1 MTGAAKE
8 IALGPFKLNLTDTR
22 LLRDGVILE
31 LRPQVF
37 RVFKVLI
44 QNYGQLVEYEQ
55 LIREAWDVHVSRH
68 TVATTVNEL
77 KNLLEEH
84 GDWIVCRPRLGY
96 FLKIPESE
104 DMIRRGRHF
113 WNLHTRT
120 GYENA
125 LKYFQQAAENDADD
139 FRAFAAISSTY
150 LMLASFLMR
159 APGEIH
165 GAFLEAHNRAVR
177 LCGMTPELRLDHAFG
192 LYIFEHKLAEAEA
205 ELLAVR
211 RELPDSANLNIRLAL
226 IYLASGRL
234 AAARAAMFEAQAADA
249 HLFAPR
255 HVPVSAPRPEHEEVR
270 AAHSR
275 LSRNQPRTPF
285 PDRAIGRE

>member
-8 IALGPFKLNLTDTR
+8 IALGPFRLNLANTR

-31 LRPQVF
+31 SRPQVF

-44 QNYGQLVEYEQ
+44 ENYGQLVEYQQ
-55 LIREAWDVHVSRH
+55 LIREAWSVHVSRH

-96 FLKIPESE
+96 VLEIPESE
-104 DMIRRGRHF
+104 DMIRRGWHF

-120 GYENA
+120 GYESA
-125 LKYFQQAAENDADD
+125 LKYFQKAAENDASD

-150 LMLASFLMR
+150 LMLASFLMQV
-159 APGEIH
+159 PGKIH
-165 GAFLEAHNRAVR
+165 GAFLEAHNRAVG
-177 LCGMTPELRLDHAFG
+177 LCGMTPELRLDRAFG

-211 RELPDSANLNIRLAL
+211 RELPDSAHLNIRLAL

-234 AAARAAMFEAQAADA
+234 AAARAAMFRAQAADA
-249 HLFAPR
+249 HLFTPQQ
-255 HVPVSAPRPEHEEVR
+255 VPVFR
-270 AAHSR
+270 ATSR
-275 LSRNQPRTPF
+275 T
-285 PDRAIGRE
+285 

>member
-8 IALGPFKLNLTDTR
+8 IALGPFRLNLTNTR
-22 LLRDGVILE
+22 LLRDGVVLE
-31 LRPQVF
+31 SRPQVF

-44 QNYGQLVEYEQ
+44 QNYGRLVEYDQ
-55 LIREAWDVHVSRH
+55 LVREAWDVHVSRH

-96 FLKIPESE
+96 FLEIPESE
-104 DMIRRGRHF
+104 DMIRRGWHF
-113 WNLHTRT
+113 WNLHTRM

-125 LKYFQQAAENDADD
+125 LKYFQQAAENDAGD

-165 GAFLEAHNRAVR
+165 GAFLEAHNRAVG
-177 LCGMTPELRLDHAFG
+177 LCGMTPELRLDRAFG
-192 LYIFEHKLAEAEA
+192 LYIFEEQTGGGGSGITRGAAGVARFSASEHTFGADLSGKRATCSGSCRD
-205 ELLAVR
+205 VR
-211 RELPDSANLNIRLAL
+211 GAGCRCAIVRPARS
-226 IYLASGRL
+226 SF
-234 AAARAAMFEAQAADA
+234 RAA
-249 HLFAPR
+249 
-255 HVPVSAPRPEHEEVR
+255 
-270 AAHSR
+270 SR
-275 LSRNQPRTPF
+275 T
-285 PDRAIGRE
+285 